1 MLKILFSI
9 SVAAMAMFIFG
20 SCGTDKNKYPPE
32 PFLQINGAYVYNNG
46 NGKDSFIELD
56 MYYRDGDGDI
66 GLNDGDTLP
75 PFNFGGTDFH
85 NLKIWMYEKKNGK
98 WVKPFNA
105 LANPPDTVNFHER
118 IPRITPTGRVKW
130 IEGKLTAYIPAEP
143 FGLKPDTVK
152 LQVRLTDRSLR
163 RSAWVE
169 SEVLI
174 LKH

>member
-1 MLKILFSI
+1 MVAILFI
-9 SVAAMAMFIFG
+9 AAC
-20 SCGTDKNKYPPE
+20 STDKNKYPPE

-56 MYYRDGDGDI
+56 MFYRDGDGDI
-66 GLNDGDTLP
+66 GLDVRDTIP
-75 PFNFGGTDFH
+75 PFQMGSPDFY
-85 NLKIWMYEKKNGK
+85 NLLIWMYEKKNGK

-130 IEGKLTAYIPAEP
+130 IEGKLTVYIPAEP

-152 LQVRLTDRSLR
+152 LKARLTDRALR

-169 SEVLI
+169 SDILI